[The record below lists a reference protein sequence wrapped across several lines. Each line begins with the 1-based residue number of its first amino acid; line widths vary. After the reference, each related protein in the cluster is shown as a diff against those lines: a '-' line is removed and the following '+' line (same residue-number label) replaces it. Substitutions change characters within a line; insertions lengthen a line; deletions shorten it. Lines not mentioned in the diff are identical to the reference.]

1 MELKET
7 KGNMKIYY
15 DTESDYLEIL
25 FGEVP
30 EESSYEKI
38 GSDTYI
44 RINDETG
51 EIVGYAIYNAK
62 KSDSPLK
69 AINVE
74 IPKFV
79 SD

>member
-1 MELKET
+1 
-7 KGNMKIYY
+7 MKIYY

-25 FGEVP
+25 FAEPP

-38 GSDTYI
+38 APDTYI
-44 RINDETG
+44 RINDRTG
-51 EIVGYAIYNAK
+51 EVVGYAIYNIR

-74 IPKFV
+74 IPKFIGN
-79 SD
+79 